1 MIAVLHVVPAE
12 PGHGIEPE
20 PEVPGLAY
28 HDAAGALA
36 APDGAGLVVLP
47 EPEDDG
53 GLLARVLVGV
63 HELLVGVLLDGLPLG
78 AAEAAGPLA
87 QGVGHFAALDED
99 VGLALDVP
107 VGGVAEADAGVL
119 HYLGDDGPV
128 PPVAGVGVRVPPG
141 VGGAVAVHGGVA
153 HVLLEQPGELV
164 VLKERLELGVD
175 DVGGAPESP
184 VARAGG
190 QGRALE
196 LELVA
201 GDGGHG
207 EERHALEEVELRRGQ
222 AVGFHALP
230 LLADEEVLV
239 HADGVVELD
248 AVVVG
253 EHFLILAPDRIC
265 GKFLRLHAH
274 TSSPGLRRMSAS
286 P

>member
-1 MIAVLHVVPAE
+1 MPLSQRGDAGLVVDYLGVGRGHEGYHAHGEELVDVYLVRDEAGYQGLTVIAVLHVVPAE

-87 QGVGHFAALDED
+87 QGVGVTRGACED

-119 HYLGDDGPV
+119 HYLGDDGAV

-175 DVGGAPESP
+175 DVGGALQAP
-184 VARAGG
+184 VARAG
-190 QGRALE
+190 RA
-196 LELVA
+196 
-201 GDGGHG
+201 G
-207 EERHALEEVELRRGQ
+207 
-222 AVGFHALP
+222 
-230 LLADEEVLV
+230 
-239 HADGVVELD
+239 
-248 AVVVG
+248 
-253 EHFLILAPDRIC
+253 
-265 GKFLRLHAH
+265 
-274 TSSPGLRRMSAS
+274 AS
-286 P
+286 TGA